1 MKKKKTEENPI
12 IERQSH
18 YSVED
23 DEISVDSEAIPSTN
37 RGVKDHR
44 LGEEDLSHDRFR
56 FKFSNIGIR
65 EDVAPISNKR
75 SYLEEK
81 RMKEESDENNF
92 ASLIQEP
99 RLLPNA
105 NNIALPY
112 RTIEIVFNN
121 RNIYMNM
128 QHFDPSRILYDLYD
142 ETLWKPFSP
151 NHKDTF
157 SAFYSPP
164 IFHPPLALPLA
175 KKLHISII
183 KEIELGISS
192 LRSGKNLGTSW
203 KNQKDPC
210 VALMESHLLTLEKIA
225 RKDINE
231 SMAKIEKRNW
241 TLKIRQFIPTYYR
254 VTAVPAHFNYP
265 EPDRIAQLF
274 IEDSKDFCT
283 MNHKN
288 IKWAVAA
295 RIFPYI
301 SKVNSIRI
309 IVAAF
314 YPVPGISVS

>member
-142 ETLWKPFSP
+142 ETL
-151 NHKDTF
+151 
-157 SAFYSPP
+157 
-164 IFHPPLALPLA
+164 
-175 KKLHISII
+175 
-183 KEIELGISS
+183 
-192 LRSGKNLGTSW
+192 
-203 KNQKDPC
+203 
-210 VALMESHLLTLEKIA
+210 
-225 RKDINE
+225 
-231 SMAKIEKRNW
+231 
-241 TLKIRQFIPTYYR
+241 
-254 VTAVPAHFNYP
+254 
-265 EPDRIAQLF
+265 
-274 IEDSKDFCT
+274 
-283 MNHKN
+283 
-288 IKWAVAA
+288 
-295 RIFPYI
+295 
-301 SKVNSIRI
+301 
-309 IVAAF
+309 
-314 YPVPGISVS
+314 